1 MDATSSPTP
10 KKPRSTCTVTVIEMN
25 QPDPEIFGKALHE
38 FMKGHAADRRALTA
52 AAEEKV
58 A

>member
-1 MDATSSPTP
+1 MDATSPSLA

-38 FMKGHAADRRALTA
+38 FMKGHAADRRALA
-52 AAEEKV
+52 VAAEEKV